1 MDPHIAY
8 LLSCVSHRFRRLR
21 FAKLLSAG
29 WLLVAVAAIIL
40 AQSNALPK
48 FGGSI
53 LLIVLGGVVGLWL
66 ACKLAY
72 RDSRWIANRIE
83 MQFPS
88 LKQRL
93 VTAIQPMQ
101 ASTSGYLRKALVDET
116 IQHARAN
123 DWQQTVATRSL
134 LGAWTVQYLAM
145 ALALITCFSVYST
158 ERKDSSTPG
167 LNRLLSDS
175 DQIQVEPGDAEVE
188 RGSDLVVSVRFGG
201 EVPNEA
207 WIDSECKTGD
217 KARHAMQRSLK
228 DPLFGGYL
236 RNLQVDQSYRVDFVS
251 GISSRFQIKVF
262 EFPSLMQSDAQ
273 IESPEYAK
281 LAVKEIADTRRVS
294 VVDGANLTWKC
305 QLNKPVSIAELVDQD
320 GLATPLIASK
330 DDPLRFE
337 ANFVMAESRR
347 WKLKLVDK
355 ENRAAKF
362 DEELSAKVIPNQPPE
377 TKLVKAQDQ
386 SVSPLQELE
395 MKAMVKDD
403 FGVQRSGLTFMLG
416 DAEPTEVVL
425 RINETKPGKA
435 ELSHLIDME
444 SLQAK
449 PDQLLSYYF
458 WAEDIDRDGEV
469 RRVDSDMYFAEVR
482 PFEEIFREGES
493 MSKEQQKQQQQQQ
506 QQSEGEKKAEDLAE
520 LQKQIIT
527 GAWNVIRREKP
538 KAISKAF
545 SEDVK
550 VLAESQTEAS
560 G

>member
-1 MDPHIAY
+1 MDPQIAY
-8 LLSCVSHRFRRLR
+8 LLSSVSNRFRRLR
-21 FAKLLSAG
+21 FAQLLTVG
-29 WLLVAVAAIIL
+29 WIFVAVAALCL
-40 AQSNALPK
+40 AQTNALPK
-48 FGGSI
+48 FSSSA
-53 LLIVLGGVVGLWL
+53 LLVVLGGVVGLWL
-66 ACKLAY
+66 VCKLTY

-83 MQFPS
+83 TQFPN

-101 ASTSGYLRKALVDET
+101 ASTSKYLRKALVEET
-116 IQHARAN
+116 IQHARSN

-134 LGAWTVQYLAM
+134 VGAWTVQYMAM
-145 ALALITCFSVYST
+145 ALALFTYVSVYPMN
-158 ERKDSSTPG
+158 RGD
-167 LNRLLSDS
+167 LNPTGPNKLMSDS
-175 DQIQVEPGDAEVE
+175 DQIKVEPGDAEVE
-188 RGSDLVVSVRFGG
+188 RGSDLVVSVRFAG

-217 KARHAMQRSLK
+217 KARHSMQRSLK

-236 RNLQVDQSYRVDFVS
+236 RNLQVDSSYQIDYLS
-251 GISSRFQIKVF
+251 GVSSRFQIKVF
-262 EFPSLMQSDAQ
+262 EFPSLTQSDAK

-305 QLNKPVSIAELVDQD
+305 QLNKPVSLAELVDQD
-320 GLATPLIASK
+320 GVSTPLIASK

-337 ANFVMAESRR
+337 ANFVMTESRR
-347 WKLKLVDK
+347 WKLRLVDQ

-362 DEELSAKVIPNQPPE
+362 EEELSAKVIPNQPPE

-395 MKAMVKDD
+395 MKATVKDD
-403 FGVQRSGLTFMLG
+403 FGVQRSGLTYMLG
-416 DAEPTEVVL
+416 DAEPTEIVL
-425 RINETKPGKA
+425 PINETKPGKT

-469 RRVDSDMYFAEVR
+469 RRVDGDMFFAEVR

-493 MSKEQQKQQQQQQ
+493 MSKEQQRQQQQQQQQ
-506 QQSEGEKKAEDLAE
+506 QQSEGEKNAEDLAE

-527 GAWNVIRREKP
+527 ALGM
-538 KAISKAF
+538 
-545 SEDVK
+545 
-550 VLAESQTEAS
+550 
-560 G
+560 